1 MKKILVIILSTW
13 FSSVSI
19 AQVGYG
25 IVDFYNSQQI
35 ETLYINP
42 QAEVALSEPAP
53 LPGDDYQSVKQKK
66 FKGSKQKY
74 FSTQNPRVS
83 RPYGVNLIYAGSVYL
98 GASIDYF
105 IKPEI
110 DLKVGAGKSGAFAGI
125 EYHIMGFR
133 NNPWTPYT
141 GIFGTY
147 SFEGY
152 IGVYLPF
159 GFQFI
164 HNKGFS
170 FSFELAFWIRNSI
183 TVVSETQNIHVEYL
197 GSGSLKIGYHF

>member
-1 MKKILVIILSTW
+1 MKKILVVILSTW

-19 AQVGYG
+19 AQVGSCFS
-25 IVDFYNSQQI
+25 DFYNSQQI
-35 ETLYINP
+35 QTLCINP
-42 QAEVALSEPAP
+42 QPENTLSESES
-53 LPGDDYQSVKQKK
+53 LPGDDYLSAKK
-66 FKGSKQKY
+66 KKYKGSKQKY
-74 FSTQNPRVS
+74 FSSQNPRVN

-110 DLKVGAGKSGAFAGI
+110 DLKVGAGKSGAFAGM

-147 SFEGY
+147 SFEGF
-152 IGVYLPF
+152 IGVYFPL

-164 HNKGFS
+164 HNKGFT

-183 TVVSETQNIHVEYL
+183 NAVSETQNIHVEYL

>member
-1 MKKILVIILSTW
+1 M

-19 AQVGYG
+19 AQAGSG
-25 IVDFYNSQQI
+25 FVDFYNPQLIQ
-35 ETLYINP
+35 TLCINP
-42 QAEVALSEPAP
+42 QAEITLFEPEP
-53 LPGDDYQSVKQKK
+53 QPDDDYQFVKQKK
-66 FKGSKQKY
+66 YKSSKQKN
-74 FSTQNPRVS
+74 FSTQNPRVNK
-83 RPYGVNLIYAGSVYL
+83 PYGVNLIYGGSVYI

-105 IKPEI
+105 VKPEI
-110 DLKVGAGKSGAFAGI
+110 DLKVGAGKSSAFAGI

-152 IGVYLPF
+152 IGVYFPF
-159 GFQFI
+159 GFQYI

-170 FSFELAFWIRNSI
+170 FGFELAFWIRNPI
-183 TVVSETQNIHVEYL
+183 NAARKTPNTQVEYL
-197 GSGSLKIGYHF
+197 GSGSIRIGYHF